1 MPAHKNCELFLPT
14 CRTASH
20 LGRNRHGTVP
30 WVLFDYSGARHP
42 LNHSVIKLNIRH
54 PKMKASKN
62 HLHNLN
68 HTTRYAYKYD
78 RLRPPPGTPVM
89 DFGHRQCPRSISGVP
104 FDSCQV
110 LQGYLIIAHK
120 SYAFFMSR
128 EGKISR
134 FHHNLNF
141 LTWNLNYESCEQF
154 CDIFPSPPT
163 GFESPMVCVQKGHY
177 GTGRYVPWYLVKE
190 T

>member
-78 RLRPPPGTPVM
+78 RLPPPPGNSCNGLWTPAVSKVH
-89 DFGHRQCPRSISGVP
+89 FGSAVRFVPGASGLP
-104 FDSCQV
+104 YYCAQV
-110 LQGYLIIAHK
+110 
-120 SYAFFMSR
+120 
-128 EGKISR
+128 
-134 FHHNLNF
+134 
-141 LTWNLNYESCEQF
+141 
-154 CDIFPSPPT
+154 
-163 GFESPMVCVQKGHY
+163 VCVLHVQG
-177 GTGRYVPWYLVKE
+177 GQNLQISS
-190 T
+190 

>member
-1 MPAHKNCELFLPT
+1 MIG
-14 CRTASH
+14 S
-20 LGRNRHGTVP
+20 
-30 WVLFDYSGARHP
+30 
-42 LNHSVIKLNIRH
+42 
-54 PKMKASKN
+54 
-62 HLHNLN
+62 
-68 HTTRYAYKYD
+68 
-78 RLRPPPGTPVM
+78 RPPPGTPVM